1 MGKKIKNLS
10 LLKWKSCQHAL
21 QFENSCLLKS
31 SVCVGGVGWGEGA
44 KYCEMNFNNMRSPKT

>member
-31 SVCVGGVGWGEGA
+31 SVCVWGGGWDGER
-44 KYCEMNFNNMRSPKT
+44 ELSIVR